1 MNVNTVTSLNLSER
15 IENILR
21 QPLVHPAYDNIHEA
35 LFHGNVRAKLLRAK
49 LTKSG
54 NGTDQ
59 IIIEGV
65 VTSTVVL
72 PPTKRTDTN
81 PEGWDAI
88 AFGESVDAEGMRPML
103 GPTDVTGYRFV
114 YAGSLSE
121 GIGAEMLVNNLR
133 LLGWKPE
140 RVKGL
145 TGTSLTDFIPED
157 GADYVSAEALG
168 MTDEVLVAVQ
178 LKEATENFGAR
189 LQIKGFKL
197 VDVRVAKKEAVTL
210 DSRFS
215 DLLNRSLH
223 GRLDSRKDKER
234 EQAAAKSGGRGK
246 AASGG
251 AGAAGATK
259 PVLAAP
265 APATEVSDDDVP
277 F

>member
-21 QPLVHPAYDNIHEA
+21 QPLVHPAYDIHEA

-59 IIIEGV
+59 IVIEGV
-65 VTSTVVL
+65 VTSTITS
-72 PPTKRTDTN
+72 PTKKTAEN
-81 PEGWDAI
+81 PSGWDAI
-88 AFGESVDAEGMRPML
+88 AFGETVDAEGMRPML
-103 GPTDVTGYRFV
+103 GPTDVAGYRFV

-145 TGTSLTDFIPED
+145 SGTSLTDFIPED
-157 GADYVSAEALG
+157 GADYVSAESLG

-234 EQAAAKSGGRGK
+234 EQTAAKTGGRGK

-251 AGAAGATK
+251 AATAGATK
-259 PVLAAP
+259 PALAAP
-265 APATEVSDDDVP
+265 AATTDVSDDDVP

>member
-1 MNVNTVTSLNLSER
+1 MNVNTITSLNLSER

-21 QPLVHPAYDNIHEA
+21 QPLVHPAYDIHEA
-35 LFHGNVRAKLLRAK
+35 LFHGNARAKLLRAK

-65 VTSTVVL
+65 VTSTITS
-72 PPTKRTDTN
+72 PTKKTPEN
-81 PEGWDAI
+81 PSGWDAI

-103 GPTDVTGYRFV
+103 GPTDVAGYRFV

-121 GIGAEMLVNNLR
+121 GVGAEMLVNNLR

-197 VDVRVAKKEAVTL
+197 FDVRVAKKEAVTL

-234 EQAAAKSGGRGK
+234 EQTAAKTGGRGK
-246 AASGG
+246 AASSG
-251 AGAAGATK
+251 AVAAGTTK
-259 PVLAAP
+259 PALAAP

>member
-21 QPLVHPAYDNIHEA
+21 QPLAHPAYDIHEA

-59 IIIEGV
+59 IVIEGM
-65 VTSTVVL
+65 VTSTITS
-72 PPTKRTDTN
+72 PTKKTTEN
-81 PEGWDAI
+81 PSGWDAI
-88 AFGESVDAEGMRPML
+88 AFGETVDAEGMRPML
-103 GPTDVTGYRFV
+103 GPTDVAGYRFV

-251 AGAAGATK
+251 AATAGATK
-259 PVLAAP
+259 PALAAP
-265 APATEVSDDDVP
+265 AATTEVSDDDVP

>member
-21 QPLVHPAYDNIHEA
+21 QPLVHPAYDIHEA

-65 VTSTVVL
+65 VTSTITS
-72 PPTKRTDTN
+72 PTKKT
-81 PEGWDAI
+81 PENTSGWDAI

-103 GPTDVTGYRFV
+103 GPTDVAGYRFV

>member
-21 QPLVHPAYDNIHEA
+21 QPLVHPAYDIHEA

-65 VTSTVVL
+65 VTCTVVL

-88 AFGESVDAEGMRPML
+88 AFGESTDAEGMRPML
-103 GPTDVTGYRFV
+103 GPTDVAGYRFV
-114 YAGSLSE
+114 YAGALSE

-168 MTDEVLVAVQ
+168 MTDEVLVVVQ

>member
-1 MNVNTVTSLNLSER
+1 MNVNTVTSLNLNER

-21 QPLVHPAYDNIHEA
+21 QPLAHPAYDIHEA

-59 IIIEGV
+59 IVIEGV
-65 VTSTVVL
+65 VTSTITS
-72 PPTKRTDTN
+72 PTKKTAEN
-81 PEGWDAI
+81 PNGWDAI

-103 GPTDVTGYRFV
+103 GPTDVAGYRFV

-157 GADYVSAEALG
+157 GADSVSAEALG

-178 LKEATENFGAR
+178 LKDATENFGAR
-189 LQIKGFKL
+189 LQVKGFKL
-197 VDVRVAKKEAVTL
+197 VDVRVAKKEAITL

-234 EQAAAKSGGRGK
+234 EQTAAKTGRGK
-246 AASGG
+246 AAPT
-251 AGAAGATK
+251 AAAVK
-259 PVLAAP
+259 PALAAP
-265 APATEVSDDDVP
+265 PAEVSDDDVP

>member
-1 MNVNTVTSLNLSER
+1 MNVNTVTSLNLNER

-21 QPLVHPAYDNIHEA
+21 APLVHPAYDNIHEA

-59 IIIEGV
+59 IVIEGV
-65 VTSTVVL
+65 VTSTITS
-72 PPTKRTDTN
+72 PTKKTAEN
-81 PEGWDAI
+81 PNGWDAI
-88 AFGESVDAEGMRPML
+88 AFGETADPEGMRPML
-103 GPTDVTGYRFV
+103 GPSDVTGYRFV

-157 GADYVSAEALG
+157 GADSVSAEALG
-168 MTDEVLVAVQ
+168 MTDEVLVAMQ

-189 LQIKGFKL
+189 IQVKGFKL

-215 DLLNRSLH
+215 DLLTRSLH

-234 EQAAAKSGGRGK
+234 EQTAAKTGGRSK

-251 AGAAGATK
+251 AAVAAAK
-259 PVLAAP
+259 PALAAP
-265 APATEVSDDDVP
+265 AAEVSDDDVP

>member
-1 MNVNTVTSLNLSER
+1 MNVNTVTSLNLNER

-21 QPLVHPAYDNIHEA
+21 QPLAHPAYDIHEA

-59 IIIEGV
+59 IVIEGV
-65 VTSTVVL
+65 VTSTITS
-72 PPTKRTDTN
+72 PTKKTAEN
-81 PEGWDAI
+81 PNGWDAI

-103 GPTDVTGYRFV
+103 GPTDVAGYRFV

-157 GADYVSAEALG
+157 GADSVSAEALG

-178 LKEATENFGAR
+178 LKDATENFGAR
-189 LQIKGFKL
+189 LQVKGFKL
-197 VDVRVAKKEAVTL
+197 VDVRVAKKEAITL

-234 EQAAAKSGGRGK
+234 EQTAAKTGRGK
-246 AASGG
+246 AA
-251 AGAAGATK
+251 APAAAAK
-259 PVLAAP
+259 PALAAP
-265 APATEVSDDDVP
+265 AATTEVSDDDVP

>member
-21 QPLVHPAYDNIHEA
+21 QPLVHPAYDIHEA
-35 LFHGNVRAKLLRAK
+35 LFHGNARAKLLRAK

-65 VTSTVVL
+65 VTSTITS
-72 PPTKRTDTN
+72 PTKKTPEN
-81 PEGWDAI
+81 PSGWDAI

-103 GPTDVTGYRFV
+103 GPTDVAGYRFV

-168 MTDEVLVAVQ
+168 MTDEVLVVVQ

-234 EQAAAKSGGRGK
+234 EQAAAKTGGRGK
-246 AASGG
+246 PASGG
-251 AGAAGATK
+251 AAAGATK
-259 PVLAAP
+259 PALAAP
-265 APATEVSDDDVP
+265 APATEVSDDNIP